1 MIFLCEF
8 SMNLYKQYLTSNK
21 TTKTIW
27 VVQSTRGYEFWSSK
41 LCEGDLITCRICIP
55 NEFWSTFEALH
66 IIGLFSDH
74 VLKMKFGPLSNCRQN
89 ELWSTFDFRCNHWYE
104 SGAKFILA
112 AIWKWTKLH
121 FKHVIWES
129 PEHMWRL
136 AGGSKFIRYAYP
148 AREKVSFT
156 HFTGSKFIPS
166 GRLYEINCAQ

>member
-1 MIFLCEF
+1 MFL
-8 SMNLYKQYLTSNK
+8 Y
-21 TTKTIW
+21 
-27 VVQSTRGYEFWSSK
+27 TRWYEFWSSK
-41 LCEGDLITCRICIP
+41 LCEGDLITCMICIP

-166 GRLYEINCAQ
+166 GNRISNDRKKLSQMRSVLWTFRNTYSFRNLLENTCL